1 MAIGDLCQGAVVGPR
16 AHAYFSGVKR
26 GGAEGSKRAECVCA
40 SGEGLV
46 VWGSPSVGRA
56 EGSRGGVGFR
66 WRHEDSLVAVGK
78 RQSV

>member
-46 VWGSPSVGRA
+46 VWGVPECR

-66 WRHEDSLVAVGK
+66 WRHEGSLVAVGK